1 MKKLDSL
8 SGVIPA
14 HLHEFVTLLRSFK
27 DVVSSCFNAKE
38 LLPEYGVH
46 IEDYCRA
53 VEDVHRKHGLS
64 ITPKIHICMV
74 HVKEWCD
81 IFGLPLGIR
90 IIKRKVSVLLPFLCH
105 ISTFYSNIN
114 VFLTK
119 CLIAHVSWSLLG
131 LKIHTYVIFIE
142 PFSKASFLSKNWRQL
157 IMSFTAFTQLVFLSR
172 ISNLLTTS
180 PSS

>member
-8 SGVIPA
+8 SEVIPA

-64 ITPKIHICMV
+64 ITPKNHICMV
-74 HVKEWCD
+74 NVKEWCD

-105 ISTFYSNIN
+105 ISTLYSNIN

-157 IMSFTAFTQLVFLSR
+157 IMSFTAFTQLVFL
-172 ISNLLTTS
+172 
-180 PSS
+180 